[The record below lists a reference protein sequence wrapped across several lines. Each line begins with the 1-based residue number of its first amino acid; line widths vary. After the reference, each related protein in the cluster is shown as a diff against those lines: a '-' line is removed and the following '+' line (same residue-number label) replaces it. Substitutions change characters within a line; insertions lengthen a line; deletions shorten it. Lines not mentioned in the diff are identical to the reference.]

1 MYLRVSIHASSREDA
16 TCTIRHLQSITSF
29 NPRVLA
35 GGRDTSHDIINISL
49 ISVSIH
55 ASSRED
61 ATSQINRIGT
71 AKKFQ
76 STRPRGRTRPAELQQ
91 RDADLCFNPR
101 VLAGGRDIRSM
112 RLPKVLL
119 FQSTR
124 PRGRTR
130 PSAASLN
137 SANAK
142 FQSTR
147 PRGRTRLFSSPMN
160 VRIISF
166 NPRVLA
172 GGRDKSNQTAH
183 YPNWFQSTRPRG
195 RTRP

>member
-76 STRPRGRTRPAELQQ
+76 STRPRGRTRRG
-91 RDADLCFNPR
+91 RDESRFLIPCFNPR
-101 VLAGGRDIRSM
+101 VLAGGRDQLNYNNAMQTCVSIHASSREDATFAACVYQKFCCFNPRVLAGGRDRLLRLLIR
-112 RLPKVLL
+112 
-119 FQSTR
+119 
-124 PRGRTR
+124 
-130 PSAASLN
+130 
-137 SANAK
+137 
-142 FQSTR
+142 
-147 PRGRTRLFSSPMN
+147 PML
-160 VRIISF
+160 SF

-172 GGRDKSNQTAH
+172 GGRDFFHRQ
-183 YPNWFQSTRPRG
+183 
-195 RTRP
+195 

>member
-1 MYLRVSIHASSREDA
+1 M
-16 TCTIRHLQSITSF
+16 
-29 NPRVLA
+29 
-35 GGRDTSHDIINISL
+35 
-49 ISVSIH
+49 
-55 ASSRED
+55 
-61 ATSQINRIGT
+61 
-71 AKKFQ
+71 FQ

-130 PSAASLN
+130 RHTATSCFFGGL
-137 SANAK
+137 

-147 PRGRTRLFSSPMN
+147 PRGRTRLENFEKLQ
-160 VRIISF
+160 RACRF

-172 GGRDKSNQTAH
+172 GGRDYHVASLLVVA
-183 YPNWFQSTRPRG
+183 
-195 RTRP
+195 